1 MKKKL
6 LFAGLITSVFSS
18 AQINVSES
26 FENTTYPGF
35 TNVSFYRSGVEAVC
49 AGSYGLT
56 RGFWSGGVA
65 GSTTYSSAASNGG
78 KLDISFKYKT
88 FVYNNGTVNG
98 NLKVEY
104 SIDGG
109 QNYVS
114 LQTITLASVA
124 ACATLN
130 ISLPQNTV
138 PASADFKLRV
148 SGQWM
153 SGDYWV
159 ILDDFKFTQS
169 TFLAVADASKTETK
183 IYPNPVK
190 DKLYLNNAEAIKSIT
205 ISDFSGRHI
214 KTITGVSKTLQL
226 SDLKRGNYILSIDY
240 KDGSKK
246 QINVIKD

>member
-6 LFAGLITSVFSS
+6 LFVGLITSIFSS

-49 AGSYGLT
+49 AGTYGLT
-56 RGFWSGGVA
+56 RGFWSGGA
-65 GSTTYSSAASNGG
+65 TGSTTYSSTASNGG

-109 QNYVS
+109 QTYVA

-124 ACATLN
+124 ACATWTV
-130 ISLPQNTV
+130 SLPQNTI

-148 SGQWM
+148 AGQWM

-159 ILDDFKFTQS
+159 ILDDFKLTQS
-169 TFLAVADASKTETK
+169 PFLAVSDVAKKEIK
-183 IYPNPVK
+183 VYPNPFKDVIYLDSADSVK
-190 DKLYLNNAEAIKSIT
+190 SLT
-205 ISDFSGRHI
+205 ISDFSGRKI
-214 KTITGVSKTLQL
+214 KTINNISKEIKVSE
-226 SDLKRGNYILSIDY
+226 LKKGNYILTIEY
-240 KDGSKK
+240 KDGSKNQTK
-246 QINVIKD
+246 LIKE